1 MTPDRAAN
9 PEDGPILRLIERLQW
24 AQVRI
29 AALALAAMMLVTVAD
44 VFMRYVF
51 NSPVRGSYEIV
62 EATLIVFV
70 FHGMAAGFFRR
81 ANIVIDLVDTFAGRR
96 ITALL
101 IRFSDLL
108 SIVALAV
115 LAWAMTGPAWQAYDY
130 GDRKLELDMPI
141 YYLWIVALIGI
152 AGTLVCALGVLL
164 ARAATPPERG
174 H

>member
-1 MTPDRAAN
+1 
-9 PEDGPILRLIERLQW
+9 
-24 AQVRI
+24 
-29 AALALAAMMLVTVAD
+29 
-44 VFMRYVF
+44 
-51 NSPVRGSYEIV
+51 
-62 EATLIVFV
+62 
-70 FHGMAAGFFRR
+70 
-81 ANIVIDLVDTFAGRR
+81 VIDLVDTFAGRR

-152 AGTLVCALGVLL
+152 AGTLVCALGVLF
-164 ARAATPPERG
+164 ARAATPRERG